1 MNRLIAFEELDNQ
14 PYYANPIVVAL
25 FVAITLW
32 LCLSEVPRL
41 TRSNGMSR
49 ILMSRIRLMTRDRPL
64 WVMAKVMQKLC
75 TPVSK
80 LNVKRM
86 ASTSVAFAK
95 FLYVNNT

>member
-1 MNRLIAFEELDNQ
+1 MNRVIAFEELDNQ

-25 FVAITLW
+25 FVVITLW

-64 WVMAKVMQKLC
+64 WLMAKVMRNLC
-75 TPVSK
+75 KSVSN
-80 LNVKRM
+80 LHVTRM
-86 ASTSVAFAK
+86 DSISVAFVK
-95 FLYVNNT
+95 YLYVNNT